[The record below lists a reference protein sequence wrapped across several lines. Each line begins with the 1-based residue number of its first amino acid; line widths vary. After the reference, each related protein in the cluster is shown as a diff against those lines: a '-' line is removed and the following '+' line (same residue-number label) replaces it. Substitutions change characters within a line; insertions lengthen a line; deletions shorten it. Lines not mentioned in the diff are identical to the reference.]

1 MTKPELLA
9 PAGSWEAFLAGLE
22 AGADAFYLGLKDWSA
37 RGRAKNFTLDDLR
50 RLVPLA
56 HAQGRRVY
64 AALNTLVT
72 EEEVPRALD
81 ALWELGCL
89 GIDAVILQDLGL
101 WAACREAYPELRL
114 HGSTQLSVH
123 SSAGARQL
131 ERMGFSR
138 VVLAR
143 ECTVP
148 EIGAIQ
154 KATALPLEVFVHGAL
169 CYSVSGQ
176 CLASSALTGRSAN
189 RGWCAQVCRWGF
201 RKPGDDPESH
211 PFSPSDLSLVGRVWD
226 LAEAGVSALK
236 IEGRLK
242 GADYVHAVVRAYRK
256 VLDAPPTDRA
266 GALGAALEILKS
278 AATRPA
284 TEGYA
289 YHPRP
294 VEVLKRGGRPGV
306 GADVGRVHRWK
317 DGSLT
322 IAATQ
327 DLKRG
332 DRIRIQSGPKG
343 EGVALV
349 LRSFHREKVPG
360 GARVSLE
367 CPQRVN
373 RGDRVYRVKDAR
385 GEELEQRLAREL
397 KSLPAETGLPVRLRV
412 AVDGAEV
419 RVAAWCGPAAAE
431 VRHAVPQFPAERRP
445 LDYTTLKKHLG
456 RLGETPYRLEGFA
469 VEGELPPVVIPPS
482 ALKEVRNAVVDALDR
497 ARVAEAARRRDR
509 AAGRSGAG
517 AGGGQAAV
525 DPGGITPG
533 AVDRG
538 GAAVPPAGGGHDP
551 RLPAGPGPAGRDP
564 GGAGQG
570 GLGAAGVDP
579 RGRPPPL
586 PRAAPGP
593 GRRGVPGGG
602 GHQPGPPGPGGGAR
616 AHPPRR
622 LAAPRAQR
630 LGRGRAPGAGVP
642 HLLPQPRGG
651 PGRARRPGRRGLA
664 PAPGGVRLRQPAA
677 VSHPARSR
685 RHLARGRARRDRGG
699 GGATLERGAPAPGP
713 GFGPGVRA
721 RAALLVPAHRR
732 APGPGGDRL
741 PLRPGRPGLRRE
753 GGRPGPGEVPGRAR
767 AREHRRAELAPGSA
781 LTPLP
786 PPAQRRRP

>member
-37 RGRAKNFTLDDLR
+37 RGRAKNFTLDELR

-114 HGSTQLSVH
+114 HASTQLSVH

-322 IAATQ
+322 MAATQ

-360 GARVSLE
+360 GLRVSLE

-419 RVAAWCGPAAAE
+419 RVAACCGPAEAE

-509 AAGRSGAG
+509 AAA
-517 AGGGQAAV
+517 
-525 DPGGITPG
+525 
-533 AVDRG
+533 
-538 GAAVPPAGGGHDP
+538 
-551 RLPAGPGPAGRDP
+551 L
-564 GGAGQG
+564 
-570 GLGAAGVDP
+570 
-579 RGRPPPL
+579 
-586 PRAAPGP
+586 RAAP
-593 GRRGVPGGG
+593 
-602 GHQPGPPGPGGGAR
+602 
-616 AHPPRR
+616 
-622 LAAPRAQR
+622 
-630 LGRGRAPGAGVP
+630 
-642 HLLPQPRGG
+642 
-651 PGRARRPGRRGLA
+651 A
-664 PAPGGVRLRQPAA
+664 PAPAGDKRLWIRVESPRVLWTAA
-677 VSHPARSR
+677 ARPCHR
-685 RHLARGRARRDRGG
+685 LVVAMTRDCLRAR
-699 GGATLERGAPAPGP
+699 
-713 GFGPGVRA
+713 
-721 RAALLVPAHRR
+721 
-732 APGPGGDRL
+732 DRL
-741 PLRPGRPGLRRE
+741 VETLGGRDKVAWELPVWIPEGDLHLYRERLQALADEGYREVVATNLAHLDLVEGLGLTLHAGWPLHALNGWAAAGLRGLGCRTFSPSPE
-753 GGRPGPGEVPGRAR
+753 AG
-767 AREHRRAELAPGSA
+767 RAELAA
-781 LTPLP
+781 LAGGGWPLP
-786 PPAQRRRP
+786 PVVYAYGSLPLFLTRLDPAVTWPEGEPAETVAGAALRWSAAPRPLGQDSARVYGPEPLCWSQHIGELRALGATDFLFDLGARAYGEKEAALVLEKFRAERELARTGELNWHRGLR